1 MSGSRNSQ
9 QALATGQD
17 QVDAERERM
26 RALGEFVQNALR
38 QLRSDHSFFGNTR
51 TSKAQHASAAQA
63 GDL

>member
-1 MSGSRNSQ
+1 MPSG
-9 QALATGQD
+9 A
-17 QVDAERERM
+17 V

-51 TSKAQHASAAQA
+51 AGETQHAPAAQA

>member
-9 QALATGQD
+9 QALAAGQD
-17 QVDAERERM
+17 QVDAERERV

-51 TSKAQHASAAQA
+51 ASKAQHAPAAQA
-63 GDL
+63 DDL